1 MKSIISILESKK
13 YGHIILSYAAI
24 ILSVLVFQFQG
35 NASSVAMEGK
45 SIFSWIA
52 HQWTASGGDFS
63 HGWLMPLISIYVIYL
78 KRKELLQEK
87 KTISVI
93 GLFMFA
99 GTCLMHWVA
108 YRAQQP
114 RLSLVAFTGML
125 FAIPWAI
132 CGWKTARHLLF
143 PVGYLLLAFTS
154 YYLVSLT
161 FRLRL
166 LSSAISAITLNGIG
180 IATIRNGTGIHSA
193 AAGGFVFNVADPCSG
208 LRSLVVMVALAAPY
222 AYFTQQS
229 LIKKWGLFCLSVP
242 LAVIGNSLRIVT
254 VAIVAEIWGSEFALK
269 IWHDFSGFLLFAIS
283 AFLMVTV
290 GAIVNIDFGKKI
302 EAWKENI

>member
-1 MKSIISILESKK
+1 MKSTKSMFKSKQYGPLALGLLAIVISTLIF
-13 YGHIILSYAAI
+13 H
-24 ILSVLVFQFQG
+24 FQG
-35 NASSVAMEGK
+35 NVSSVSMEGK
-45 SIFSWIA
+45 SIFKWITY
-52 HQWTASGGDFS
+52 QWTMSGGDFS
-63 HGWLMPLISIYVIYL
+63 HGWLMPLISLFVIYQ
-78 KRKELLQEK
+78 KREELLSEVKQP
-87 KTISVI
+87 SVM
-93 GLFMFA
+93 GMLMFLA
-99 GTCLMHWVA
+99 TCFMHWVA

-154 YYLVSLT
+154 YYMVSLT

-166 LSSAISAITLNGIG
+166 LSSTISAITLNGIG

-229 LIKKWGLFCLSVP
+229 LMKKWVLFCLSVP
-242 LAVIGNSLRIVT
+242 LAVLGNSLRIVT
-254 VAIVAEIWGSEFALK
+254 VAIVAEIWGSEFAMK
-269 IWHDFSGFLLFAIS
+269 VWHDFSGFLLFAIS
-283 AFLMVTV
+283 AFLMVSA
-290 GAIVNIDFGKKI
+290 GAFVNLDFKKRLQS
-302 EAWKENI
+302 WKENI